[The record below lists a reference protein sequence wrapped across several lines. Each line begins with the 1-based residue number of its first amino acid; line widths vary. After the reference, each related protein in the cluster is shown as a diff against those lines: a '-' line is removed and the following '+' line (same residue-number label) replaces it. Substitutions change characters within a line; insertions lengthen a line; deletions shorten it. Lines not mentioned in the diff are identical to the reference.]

1 MITSETD
8 KKLTEE
14 SSPIVEILKIINLA
28 GIVNL
33 QIHYKVGCDFSKIP
47 EEQRSLVFQIL
58 TKI

>member
-33 QIHYKVGCDFSKIP
+33 QIPYKVVCDFSKIP

>member
-33 QIHYKVGCDFSKIP
+33 QIPYKVVCDFSKIP
-47 EEQRSLVFQIL
+47 EKYHSLVLQVL